1 MKKLFILLIPI
12 TLIFLGGCSDDNS
25 LYQNVYDLRNENS
38 IINWE
43 IDWIQ
48 SRLDNIENNILQ
60 TWIVE
65 EDCWNEEYKWNI
77 IFEQSLQYCHKHK
90 DIKLWD
96 NVYFAYLW
104 NRNTDYL
111 KNQEWIKTVIIDW
124 QDWYYDIQP
133 VVEIL
138 WEMVE
143 GQNCITMI
151 NWYWTEPQK
160 TYQDMIENIKYYIE
174 CSNKWCSE

>member
-1 MKKLFILLIPI
+1 MKKLFLLLIPI
-12 TLIFLGGCSDDNS
+12 TLITLCGCSDNS
-25 LYQNVYDLRNENS
+25 ISQRVYDLEN
-38 IINWE
+38 NQKLLFDND
-43 IDWIQ
+43 DWIIG
-48 SRLDNIENNILQ
+48 RLDGIEQNLLQ

-65 EDCWNEEYKWNI
+65 DIDIRPDNLI
-77 IFEQSLQYCHKHK
+77 YCHQRK

-104 NRNTDYL
+104 NWDTNYL
-111 KNQEWIKTVIIDW
+111 KNQEWIKTVRIDW